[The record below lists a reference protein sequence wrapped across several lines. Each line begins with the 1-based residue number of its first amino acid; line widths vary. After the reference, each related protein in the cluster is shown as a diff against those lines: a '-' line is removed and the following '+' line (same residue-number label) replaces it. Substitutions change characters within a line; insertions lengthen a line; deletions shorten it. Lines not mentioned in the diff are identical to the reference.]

1 MAMKYGKG
9 GIASWS
15 LIHIQRSTIKRP
27 WARTMNYIW
36 WANQFHTP
44 TMHVNAPEPD
54 CRRRGLAHVYYSTVY
69 IVELQRTYVHAC
81 TRARWQSW
89 GHVAFPLV
97 ELFVNLLYGR
107 KTRKLAPRTHW
118 FQIHGAILSNTKCVV
133 PKLLEYL
140 SSKVCC
146 RWQACRL
153 MVAQNS
159 EIIRMT
165 ASGQSGIWMRCM
177 QCYGSVSW
185 FRRQEGIHIN
195 SQHQSHT
202 YLILLSN
209 SWMPHSDQSYQ
220 PTPSTSS

>member
-44 TMHVNAPEPD
+44 TVHVNAPEPD

-165 ASGQSGIWMRCM
+165 ASSLESGCVACNVMGQSVD
-177 QCYGSVSW
+177 S
-185 FRRQEGIHIN
+185 EGKKAFTSILSINHTHISSS
-195 SQHQSHT
+195 SQTPECLTQISP
-202 YLILLSN
+202 I
-209 SWMPHSDQSYQ
+209 YQ
-220 PTPSTSS
+220 TTPSTSS